1 MKTVFTALF
10 SFLFLFPPAF
20 AEDKKSAEKTT
31 TEKLKTAAKPKEE
44 TVCLYAARIGKVDFL
59 KQIKVAKTPTYEAEL
74 RKMFSVDSFTE
85 IDKLFSLVGT
95 DAIDISKVDLD
106 ADGRTDYIL
115 HRKEGSIQCG
125 AVAIL
130 LGRKDYH
137 VEIAGVPDFNTCEL
151 TAGIYT
157 HQNRP
162 YLVFSTNNELSIQ
175 EIKKNTLLEL
185 CVL

>member
-1 MKTVFTALF
+1 MKTVLAGLI
-10 SFLFLFPPAF
+10 SFLFLFSYAL
-20 AEDKKSAEKTT
+20 AQDKK
-31 TEKLKTAAKPKEE
+31 TAIEKPKAQSKSQKE
-44 TVCLYAARIGKVDFL
+44 TVCLYAARLGKTDFL

-74 RKMFSVDSFTE
+74 RKMFSVDSFSE

-106 ADGRTDYIL
+106 RDGIMDYML

-125 AVAIL
+125 AVAVL

-157 HQNRP
+157 HKNTP

-175 EIKKNTLLEL
+175 EIKKNKLSEL

>member
-1 MKTVFTALF
+1 MKTVSTALF
-10 SFLFLFPPAF
+10 SFLFALPLTFGQA
-20 AEDKKSAEKTT
+20 KKESEKPKPTV
-31 TEKLKTAAKPKEE
+31 KPKEE
-44 TVCLYAARIGKVDFL
+44 TVCLYAARIGKADFL
-59 KQIKVAKTPTYEAEL
+59 KQIKVAKTPTFESEL
-74 RKMFSVDSFTE
+74 RKMFSVDSFSE
-85 IDKLFSLVGT
+85 VDKLFSLVGT

-106 ADGRTDYIL
+106 NDGTTDYML

-125 AVAIL
+125 AVAVL

-157 HQNRP
+157 HQNKP

-175 EIKKNTLLEL
+175 EIKKNKLSEL

>member
-10 SFLFLFPPAF
+10 SFLFLFPAAF
-20 AEDKKSAEKTT
+20 GQDKKTT
-31 TEKLKTAAKPKEE
+31 TKKATKSKEE
-44 TVCLYAARIGKVDFL
+44 TVCLFAARIGKSDFL

-74 RKMFSVDSFTE
+74 RKMLSVDSFTE
-85 IDKLFSLVGT
+85 VDKLFSLVGT
-95 DAIDISKVDLD
+95 EAIDISKVDLD
-106 ADGRTDYIL
+106 GDGAMDYML
-115 HRKEGSIQCG
+115 HRKEGAIQCG
-125 AVAIL
+125 AVAVL

-157 HQNRP
+157 HQNKP

-175 EIKKNTLLEL
+175 EIKKSKLSEL